1 MQAVVEALSVG
12 NLCSCSH
19 CGAIA
24 VLSESCKLGQ
34 SLKSI
39 KALNVALKFCLSA
52 GRVSCS
58 FDATLGSIEASPQR
72 QSQICSI
79 TKKPLATWTSHS
91 QHQTNFGAVE
101 QWAESTR
108 PFLLH
113 PKFFWAKVGYHQGLK
128 SKVLRQGTGLI
139 RWWNKESALALMKK
153 LTSAQ
158 LTQLTQ
164 LAQRSLPW
172 VRNGQ
177 RWSEY
182 LTLASFATNFCP
194 WPG

>member
-1 MQAVVEALSVG
+1 MSVICLARTDKVPMLHIHAQTARLYLLNVKFYERKPSEQAPCALSFCHPLPSFPSLDKMQAVVEALSVG

-101 QWAESTR
+101 Q
-108 PFLLH
+108 
-113 PKFFWAKVGYHQGLK
+113 
-128 SKVLRQGTGLI
+128 
-139 RWWNKESALALMKK
+139 
-153 LTSAQ
+153 
-158 LTQLTQ
+158 
-164 LAQRSLPW
+164 
-172 VRNGQ
+172 
-177 RWSEY
+177 
-182 LTLASFATNFCP
+182 
-194 WPG
+194 